1 MFKKIIL
8 AAVALSFIGAPLAQA
23 RDYRQPQQ
31 SHKSQNYKADPKH
44 QRPASKP
51 SKHYKPAP
59 KYSKHQNYRWSKGQ
73 RVPHWQK
80 QKRVNDYRRYGLR
93 KPARGQQWVQI
104 DNQFL
109 LVTAATGL
117 IISMMAMR

>member
-23 RDYRQPQQ
+23 RDYHQPQPSYK
-31 SHKSQNYKADPKH
+31 SHNYKGGPKH
-44 QRPASKP
+44 QRPAP
-51 SKHYKPAP
+51 QPPKHYKPAP
-59 KYSKHQNYRWSKGQ
+59 KYSKHQNYHWSKGQ
-73 RVPHWQK
+73 RVPNWQK
-80 QKRVNDYRRYGLR
+80 QKRVNDYRRYGLQ
-93 KPARGQQWVQI
+93 KPGRGQQWVQV

-117 IISMMAMR
+117 IIGLMAMR